1 MRWQCY
7 ICFKYK
13 YLFRPSASA
22 PIILCLP
29 ALFKVCLA
37 SMFDL
42 YAFMSV
48 YKYTAFQIKTR
59 NLYWQIHIKNCIYR
73 ALYGRS
79 SFFDFA
85 TAFSFFN
92 FALSVCTGP
101 AKAPLSSL
109 LDLKVMAN
117 FPYRACARPII
128 ARVSVIRVKLK
139 ADTAYFVCVQAA
151 WTIIF
156 WNYIYFCVELVCT
169 CRRLELPFKDIHIY
183 CG

>member
-1 MRWQCY
+1 
-7 ICFKYK
+7 
-13 YLFRPSASA
+13 
-22 PIILCLP
+22 
-29 ALFKVCLA
+29 
-37 SMFDL
+37 MFDL
-42 YAFMSV
+42 NAFMSV
-48 YKYTAFQIKTR
+48 YKYCILDKKPAIYTDKFI
-59 NLYWQIHIKNCIYR
+59 LKNCIYW

-92 FALSVCTGP
+92 FALSACAGP
-101 AKAPLSSL
+101 AKVPLSSL

-151 WTIIF
+151 
-156 WNYIYFCVELVCT
+156 
-169 CRRLELPFKDIHIY
+169 
-183 CG
+183 